1 MNPLEGANCADLPGF
16 VVEKYFH
23 CNSAHEP
30 LKRMVA
36 LAICGNCAVLEACRS
51 QALNAPAAPE
61 RGVIAGMPAG
71 QMQAARAWRRYEQG
85 QLDLPPRRPRP
96 EWLPMTDATEAVE
109 RIRLEDDRDEPGSA

>member
-1 MNPLEGANCADLPGF
+1 MNPLEGANCADLPPF

-36 LAICGNCAVLEACRS
+36 LAICGNCVVLEACRN

-61 RGVIAGMPAG
+61 RGVIAGMPAA
-71 QMQAARAWRRYEQG
+71 QMKYARAWRRYEQG
-85 QLDLPPRRPRP
+85 QTDQPPRWARPG
-96 EWLPMTDATEAVE
+96 WLPMTDATEAVE
-109 RIRLEDDRDEPGSA
+109 RVRIEDDPDENQ